1 MLDVLWSTK
10 THTSLDPQLISIPS
24 HGKMHQVR
32 PELPTARG
40 GLAMA
45 VPSGSGLVLAI
56 GGRRTNGEKLDV
68 MEWSLAKEG
77 DDLKYLC
84 D

>member
-1 MLDVLWSTK
+1 VVKSTDSQFLRVK
-10 THTSLDPQLISIPS
+10 SSISWL
-24 HGKMHQVR
+24 GFQVR

-45 VPSGSGLVLAI
+45 VPSGSSVVLAI

-68 MEWSLAKEG
+68 VE
-77 DDLKYLC
+77 
-84 D
+84 